1 MKPAYLVLCALIVT
15 SCGDRR
21 QDVQSADLTQSKA
34 STPLAPASPSPA
46 PAPVPSARPDAPAP
60 PPSPATTPNSET
72 TNTAPASD
80 FRHQFVL
87 AAKAIS
93 PAVVAITS
101 TSVAKPSRRGGESS
115 SPFDFFFRGE
125 RSPESR
131 EQVRQGI
138 GSGVIIDTQG
148 NVLTNNHVV
157 EGADQVK
164 VMLYGNQ
171 EITAKLVGTDPK
183 SDLAVVKIDPG
194 KVKLTAAVLGDS
206 DKLEVGDW
214 VIACGSPFG
223 LRQTVSAGI
232 VSAIGRGNVGITEYE
247 DFIQTD
253 AAINPGNSGG
263 PLVDLEGRVVGINTA
278 IASQNGG
285 NNGIGFAIPISMAR
299 FVLEQLVKSG
309 KVVRGYVGLMIGD
322 VNEDLAESFQFR
334 GSGGALVQDVTQNG
348 PGDRAGLK
356 PGDIIIER
364 DSRPIANAGAF
375 RNGIADT
382 APGKSVKL
390 AIWRDGKRIEVPV
403 TLGELPV
410 AEQVASKRGATS
422 SAPAKEP
429 ARWGLGLT
437 DVTPELAQRLQL
449 GAAKGVLVQQVQSGS
464 AAQEAGLSPGDVIV
478 AIGDRD
484 VKKASDARDILTKS
498 EGPLRLRVV
507 REGHGFFM
515 VLPKT

>member
-1 MKPAYLVLCALIVT
+1 MKFACLLMSLLAL
-15 SCGDRR
+15 SCRGSHEE
-21 QDVQSADLTQSKA
+21 VQSADLTQ
-34 STPLAPASPSPA
+34 
-46 PAPVPSARPDAPAP
+46 PAPVAPTPQPAIPPQFPAPGAP
-60 PPSPATTPNSET
+60 PPTPATTPNSAT
-72 TNTAPASD
+72 TSTAPATD

-101 TSVAKPSRRGGESS
+101 TSVTRPTARHESG

-125 RSPESR
+125 RSPETR
-131 EQVRQGI
+131 GEVRQGI

-157 EGADQVK
+157 EGADTLK
-164 VMLYGNQ
+164 VVLADNQ

-206 DKLEVGDW
+206 DKLEVGEW

-278 IASQNGG
+278 IASQTGG
-285 NNGIGFAIPISMAR
+285 NNGVGFAIPISMAR
-299 FVLEQLVKSG
+299 FVLEQLVKTG
-309 KVVRGYVGLMIGD
+309 KVVRGYVGLLIGD
-322 VNEDLAESFQFR
+322 MNEDLAESFQYH
-334 GSGGALVQDVTQNG
+334 GSGGALVQDVTSSG
-348 PGDRAGLK
+348 PGERAGLK

-364 DSRPIANAGAF
+364 DSRPIPSAGAF

-382 APGKSVKL
+382 PPGKSVKL
-390 AIWRDGKRIEVPV
+390 AIWRDGKRLEVPV

-410 AEQVASKRGATS
+410 SGRLAATRGSGGGST
-422 SAPAKEP
+422 PTPKEP
-429 ARWGLGLT
+429 ARWGVGLT
-437 DVTPELAQRLQL
+437 DITPELAQRLQL
-449 GAAKGVLVQQVQSGS
+449 GAARGALVQQVQSDS
-464 AAQEAGLSPGDVIV
+464 PAEAAGLTPGDVIV
-478 AIGDRD
+478 SIGDRE
-484 VKKASDARDILTKS
+484 VKKASEARDILSKS

-507 REGHGFFM
+507 REGHGFFL
-515 VLPKT
+515 VLPKA